1 MRKRSLA
8 LSWRV
13 ILISNPAKLCYQ
25 NGALVVQQDHNY
37 RVPVEDISS
46 IIVDNPQVIIT
57 QPLLSKAAEYG
68 IAIFSTDNS
77 HLPNGI
83 FLPFA
88 QHHNSLNLV
97 NLQINCK
104 KPVLKRLRTSIIV
117 AKIQNQA
124 QCLRI
129 NKLEGADGLDCL
141 AKEVRSGDPDN
152 IEAKAAM
159 RYFKFLFGKSFA
171 RNDELSNINSCLNYG
186 YAVIRGEIARRLVG
200 HGLFPPI
207 GIFHCNKKN
216 PFNLADDL
224 IEPFRPIVDIFT
236 EKFIKNCNNQDFI
249 LPKASLV
256 SLLNY
261 EVSMPEGKMA
271 ISLAIEYVI
280 ESYVRILSN
289 ETKKLSLPNIEN
301 FIKHEYTENMS

>member
-1 MRKRSLA
+1 M
-8 LSWRV
+8 
-13 ILISNPAKLCYQ
+13 
-25 NGALVVQQDHNY
+25 
-37 RVPVEDISS
+37 
-46 IIVDNPQVIIT
+46 
-57 QPLLSKAAEYG
+57 
-68 IAIFSTDNS
+68 
-77 HLPNGI
+77 
-83 FLPFA
+83 
-88 QHHNSLNLV
+88 
-97 NLQINCK
+97 
-104 KPVLKRLRTSIIV
+104 
-117 AKIQNQA
+117 
-124 QCLRI
+124 
-129 NKLEGADGLDCL
+129 

-261 EVSMPEGKMA
+261 EVSMLEGKMA